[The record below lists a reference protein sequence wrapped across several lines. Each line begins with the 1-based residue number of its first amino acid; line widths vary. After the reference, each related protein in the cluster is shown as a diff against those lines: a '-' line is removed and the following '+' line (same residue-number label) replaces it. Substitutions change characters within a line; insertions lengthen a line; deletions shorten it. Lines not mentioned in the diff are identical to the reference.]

1 MFQFS
6 LSQKGDSKG
15 FTLVELLVTAA
26 LVALVFGGLM
36 ASIQFAL
43 KLVSVSKASTGALA
57 LANEQ
62 LEYIRSLAYADVGTV
77 AGIPDGIIPQNSTSS
92 LNGVTYFE
100 RVLVQYVDSPDDG
113 LGGADSNG
121 ILADYKEV
129 KVEYSWTGTNGTTT
143 IFLLTDIVPPGI
155 ESTVGGGTL
164 IVNVFDAGV
173 LPVAGAEVHIHNDT
187 TTTTIDVSRFTN
199 ALGVATFAGAPAAA
213 NYEIVVSKPGY
224 STDQTYTA
232 TTSNP
237 SPITSPVAVVESAVS
252 TMNFQIDM
260 LSDLKVRT
268 IGPSTNGLF
277 SDTFDDASKV
287 ALLTSTDI
295 TTSGDVVLSG
305 GPGAYV
311 AGGHMESVSTTPSV
325 ITAWDLVTWNSSV
338 PLNTSLMVQVYS
350 VSGTST
356 YMLVPDSDLP
366 GNSVGFSSGPLNIA
380 GLSVGTYASL
390 ALGATLASSDVATTS
405 QLHDWSLSYIVTEPG
420 ISNIPFTFTGSK
432 IIGDGPVY
440 KYQRSHMTGGSGEI
454 QLNDLEWDSYSLSL
468 STNAYNIANAC
479 SGLPYNLNPGVNETL
494 TLTLVPA
501 VAESLR
507 VTVVDIDG
515 DPIIGAVVN
524 LSRPGV
530 NETLNT
536 SSCGQVFFNSG
547 LISALDYIIDVQAT
561 GYTGQNITDIT
572 IDSADVLVV
581 TLNVL

>member
-15 FTLVELLVTAA
+15 FTLIELLLTAA
-26 LVALVFGGLM
+26 LVSLVFGGLM

-77 AGIPDGIIPQNSTSS
+77 AGIPDGVIPQNATST
-92 LNGVTYFE
+92 LNGVIYYE

-129 KVEYSWTGTNGTTT
+129 KVEYSWAGTNGTTT

-164 IVNVFDAGV
+164 TVNVFDAGV

-199 ALGVATFAGAPAAA
+199 AAGIATFAGAPAAA

-237 SPITSPVAVVESAVS
+237 SPVTSPVAVVESAVS
-252 TMNFQIDM
+252 TMNFQIDV

-268 IGPSTNGLF
+268 IGPSTDGLF

-287 ALLTSTDI
+287 MLLTSIDL
-295 TTSGDVVLSG
+295 TSGDVVLSG
-305 GPGAYV
+305 GAGAY
-311 AGGHMESVSTTPSV
+311 ATSGHMESVSTTPSV
-325 ITAWDLVTWNSSV
+325 ITAWDIVTWNSSV

-356 YMLVPDSDLP
+356 YTLVPDSDLP
-366 GNSVGFSSGPLNIA
+366 GNSTGFSSGPLNIA
-380 GLSVGTYASL
+380 GLPVGTYASL
-390 ALGATLASSDVATTS
+390 ALGATLTSSDVATTS
-405 QLHDWSLSYIVTEPG
+405 LLHDWSLSYIVTEPG

-440 KYQRSHMTGGSGEI
+440 KYQQNYTTGGSGEI

-479 SGLPYNLNPGVNETL
+479 SGLPYTLNPGVNETL

-530 NETLNT
+530 NETINT
-536 SSCGQVFFNSG
+536 TSCGQVFFNSG
-547 LISALDYIIDVQAT
+547 LIAALDYVVDVVAT
-561 GYTGQNITDIT
+561 GYVSQTITDIT
-572 IDSADVLVV
+572 IDSADVLTI
-581 TLNVL
+581 TLNAL